1 MNSASALDDTTT
13 EKARFL
19 PLADNYPKLAALS
32 SALGWG
38 FALLVMLASA
48 FFLDKVIL
56 PVFMLPVFTLLAT
69 LSILFSYFAAKARAY
84 HRGEFEL
91 MYKSG
96 LWWKNQ
102 TAVSFSR
109 IQHIDLAHGPL
120 ERKFG
125 LATLNFFTA
134 GGAKSDLSIPGLRKA
149 DAEQIREQILTYAQ
163 AEYQSSHE

>member
-1 MNSASALDDTTT
+1 MNSVPNSDTKSALDVS
-13 EKARFL
+13 FL
-19 PLADNYPKLAALS
+19 PLADNYPKLTALS

-48 FFLDKVIL
+48 FFLDKVFL
-56 PVFMLPVFTLLAT
+56 PVFMLPGFGLLAL

-91 MYKSG
+91 LYKSG
-96 LWWKNQ
+96 IWWKKQ

-134 GGAKSDLSIPGLRKA
+134 GGAKSDLSIPGLHKA